1 MMAQNSGITWINVIY
16 TDIKPN
22 VKDVADHRPSPG
34 RPQGT
39 ARRDRPPGPARRDR
53 PPGPAR
59 RDRPPGP
66 ARCDRP
72 CAVVTPY
79 RDTQKRH
86 VLAKQPAPKPSAK
99 QFVMQVFE
107 N

>member
-39 ARRDRPPGPARRDR
+39 ARRDRP
-53 PPGPAR
+53 
-59 RDRPPGP
+59 
-66 ARCDRP
+66 

-79 RDTQKRH
+79 RTTQKRH
-86 VLAKQPAPKPSAK
+86 VLAKQPSLKPSTK
-99 QFVMQVFE
+99 QFVMQVFNNKSLNNE
-107 N
+107 KGNMSRLLKKTYL